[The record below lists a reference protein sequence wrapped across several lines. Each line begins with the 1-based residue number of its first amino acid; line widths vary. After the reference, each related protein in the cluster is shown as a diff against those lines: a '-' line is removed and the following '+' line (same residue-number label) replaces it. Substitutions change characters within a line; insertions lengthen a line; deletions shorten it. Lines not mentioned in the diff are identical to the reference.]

1 MAYKNLLN
9 ERKII
14 RAAQENGTVAINN
27 RIPLQSLTAAN
38 IMVEGS
44 IIGYETTLNRAVLGQ
59 DILGSVQT
67 RNTSLIRLP

>member
-1 MAYKNLLN
+1 LLN

-38 IMVEGS
+38 VMVEGS
-44 IIGYETTLNRAVLGQ
+44 IIGYATPLFPLWRC
-59 DILGSVQT
+59 SM
-67 RNTSLIRLP
+67 